1 MVLKE
6 FEKGVERRKK
16 ECWKGFKLF
25 LKAFRQKNIRDFRDF
40 ESLFFGFNL
49 TVFRLLAR
57 RWFFGKWLN

>member
-1 MVLKE
+1 MVLE

-25 LKAFRQKNIRDFRDF
+25 LKAFRQKNIRDF